1 MITQLDPK
9 TALVL
14 IDQQKGITALPVAHP
29 SAVIVAKSAELITAF
44 RSKNLPVVLVNVN
57 PLGAKW
63 TQTRVEESTAPKGEV
78 AIAAA
83 KTAMEQNGFFIL
95 VPELPVETNDIY
107 ITKTSWSAFFDTNLH
122 EQLQKLGITS
132 IVLAGIATS
141 IGVEGTARDATRL
154 GYNIT
159 FATDAMTDMHLPAHE
174 HSLKFIF
181 PRVGET
187 GSTAEVIKKIAE
199 LTLGTDIH

>member
-14 IDQQKGITALPVAHP
+14 IDLQKGIAALPVAHP
-29 SAVIVAKSAELITAF
+29 AADIVAKSAELIAAF
-44 RSKNLPVVLVNVN
+44 RSKNLPVVIVNVN

-63 TQTRVEESTAPKGEV
+63 TQTRVEESTAPKGED

-83 KTAMEQNGFFIL
+83 RTAMEQGGFFDI
-95 VPELPVETNDIY
+95 VPELPVDANDIY
-107 ITKTSWSAFFDTNLH
+107 ITKTSWSAFFDTTLH
-122 EQLQKLGITS
+122 EQLQSLNITS

-141 IGVEGTARDATRL
+141 IGVEGTARDASRL

-159 FATDAMTDMHLPAHE
+159 FATDAMTDMHLAAHE

-181 PRVGET
+181 PRVGEAD
-187 GSTAEVIKKIAE
+187 STAAVIKKLSE